1 MLEAY
6 SPLGTGTPLANPTIC
21 AIAARLGRTTAHV
34 LLRWCVQWGVLVVCK
49 SMHRDRIEDN
59 ARIFAFSLSAD
70 DMARL
75 DGLAVPDGRR
85 PRSSDVVAA
94 VS

>member
-1 MLEAY
+1 M
-6 SPLGTGTPLANPTIC
+6 
-21 AIAARLGRTTAHV
+21 
-34 LLRWCVQWGVLVVCK
+34 LLRWCVQRGVPVCK

-75 DGLAVPDGRR
+75 DGLDRTGRTAAALER
-85 PRSSDVVAA
+85 TWWPR
-94 VS
+94 